1 MIIEYSLPPLANLF
15 MDAFGIRI
23 GGIYRPEAATGNPD
37 DPNALFAGLEV
48 VKEINESYETSDM
61 GTPIVFPILFSSGV
75 YKKYN
80 ERGEIVDKK
89 MGDFRLPIASI
100 VSFRRDKIMGVTR
113 INGGKGTVKE
123 IYGFDDWQVSINGF
137 LIPDGSQPQGFKN
150 PLEQEKE
157 LINWDNLASSIEVFG
172 ELFTVRKIKRLTIK
186 GVTFEPMR
194 GKPNIRTF
202 TVTAIS
208 DDPIELNTKS
218 RI

>member
-1 MIIEYSLPPLANLF
+1 MIEYSIPPLANLF
-15 MDAFGIRI
+15 MQAFGVKI
-23 GGIYRPEAATGNPD
+23 GGIYRPEQASGNPD
-37 DPNALFAGLEV
+37 DPNGLFTGLEV
-48 VKEINESYETSDM
+48 VEDINQAYEMSAM
-61 GTPIVFPILFSSGV
+61 GTPILFPVLFSSGV

-80 ERGEIVDKK
+80 ERGEIIDKK

-113 INGGKGTVKE
+113 INGGNGTVKE

-137 LIPDGSQPQGFKN
+137 LIPDGSQPQGVKN
-150 PLEQEKE
+150 PLEQERE
-157 LINWDNLASSIEVFG
+157 LVKWDNLASSIEVFG

-186 GVTFEPMR
+186 SISFEPMR

-202 TVTAIS
+202 TITAIS
-208 DDPIELNTKS
+208 DDPIELNIKS

>member
-1 MIIEYSLPPLANLF
+1 MIEYSIPPLANLF
-15 MDAFGIRI
+15 MQAFGVKI
-23 GGIYRPEAATGNPD
+23 GGIYRPEQASGNPD
-37 DPNALFAGLEV
+37 DPTGFFTGVEV
-48 VKEINESYETSDM
+48 VEDINQAYEMSAM
-61 GTPIVFPILFSSGV
+61 GTPILFPVLFSSGV

-113 INGGKGTVKE
+113 INGGNGTVKE

-150 PLEQEKE
+150 PLEQERE
-157 LINWDNLASSIEVFG
+157 LVKWDNLASSIEVFG

-186 GVTFEPMR
+186 SISFEPMR

-202 TVTAIS
+202 TITAIS
-208 DDPIELNTKS
+208 DDPIELNIKS

>member
-1 MIIEYSLPPLANLF
+1 MSDYTIPNLF
-15 MDAFGIRI
+15 LDAFGLKVNSM
-23 GGIYRPEAATGNPD
+23 YMPEVSTGNPD
-37 DPNALFAGLEV
+37 TPSGLYTGLEV
-48 VKEINESYETSDM
+48 VEDINQAYEMSQM
-61 GTPIVFPILFSSGV
+61 GTPIVFPVLFSSGI

-80 ERGEIVDKK
+80 DRGEIVDNR

-113 INGGKGTVKE
+113 INGGSSTVKE

-150 PLEQEKE
+150 PLDQEREIVK
-157 LINWDNLASSIEVFG
+157 WDNLASGIDVFG
-172 ELFTVRKIKRLTIK
+172 ELFAVRKIKRLTIK

-202 TVTAIS
+202 TITAIS
-208 DDPIELNTKS
+208 DDPIELNIKS
-218 RI
+218 SV